1 MDNAFVIDGV
11 LLAVLIGGALLGARR
26 GIVKSLMGLVTV
38 AAALLGAVVL
48 ADLLTGPIT
57 AVAAPKV
64 EDAVVGQFFEEYDFG
79 LRGEKPDTRV
89 EGPALDALRELGVP
103 EETIDGL
110 TSRLHGASESVRQE
124 IADAFRAAI
133 SEAVRALV
141 RTTVH
146 AVLVL
151 VFYLALL
158 VGLKLLTR
166 ALDLVFD
173 LPVLG
178 TVNSALGALLG
189 LAEAAVLLFVAV
201 HIAARLN
208 VDWVVSH
215 ADDAHLLP
223 VFLNHSPVEGISAWF
238 HY

>member
-11 LLAVLIGGALLGARR
+11 LLAVLAAGTLLGARR

-38 AAALLGAVVL
+38 VAALLGAVVL
-48 ADLLTGPIT
+48 ADILTGPIT
-57 AVAAPKV
+57 AIAAPKV
-64 EDAVVGQFFEEYDFG
+64 EDAVVGEFFEEHGSELSGGHADAQAG
-79 LRGEKPDTRV
+79 KS
-89 EGPALDALRELGVP
+89 ALDALRELGVP
-103 EETIDGL
+103 EETVDAL
-110 TSRLHGASESVRQE
+110 ASKLRGVSELAGQE
-124 IADAFRAAI
+124 IAGAFRAAI

-158 VGLKLLTR
+158 VALRLLTR

-178 TVNSALGALLG
+178 AVNGALGALLG
-189 LAEAAVLLFVAV
+189 LAEAALLLFVAV

-208 VDWVVSH
+208 VDGFAPP
-215 ADDAHLLP
+215 ADGARLLP
-223 VFLNHSPVEGISAWF
+223 LFLGHSPVERISAWF
-238 HY
+238 H

>member
-11 LLAVLIGGALLGARR
+11 LLAVLTAGTLLGARR

-38 AAALLGAVVL
+38 AAALIGAVVL

-57 AVAAPKV
+57 AIAAPKV
-64 EDAVVGQFFEEYDFG
+64 EDAVVGEFFEEYGLSGERPDARVG
-79 LRGEKPDTRV
+79 ESALEALRG
-89 EGPALDALRELGVP
+89 LGVP
-103 EETIDGL
+103 EETVDAL
-110 TSRLHGASESVRQE
+110 APKLHGASEAARRE
-124 IADAFRAAI
+124 IVGAFRAAI

-158 VGLKLLTR
+158 VALKLLTR

-178 TVNSALGALLG
+178 AVNGALGALLG
-189 LAEAAVLLFVAV
+189 LAETAVLLFVAV

-208 VDWVVSH
+208 VDGFAPP
-215 ADDAHLLP
+215 ADGARLLP
-223 VFLNHSPVEGISAWF
+223 FFLDHSPVERISAWF
-238 HY
+238 H